1 MNLAARVEKLERE
14 NRRLKRLA
22 GCGAAIACAVLAMG
36 QAASE
41 PKGNTVEASRF
52 VVVDDDGRERMVLGM
67 DESGPALVIRSSE
80 GRECVRLDV
89 PSVTDKPA
97 LYLDDVPAAA
107 RLEMGLTMNGPVIH
121 LTDGSGVR
129 ARLATNELNAPLFA
143 VYDDEGRSLFEVS
156 KRNPR

>member
-1 MNLAARVEKLERE
+1 MDLAARVEKLERE

-22 GCGAAIACAVLAMG
+22 GCGAAVACAVLAMG
-36 QAASE
+36 QAAPE
-41 PKGNTVEASRF
+41 PKTIEAARF
-52 VVVDDDGRERMVLGM
+52 VVVDDAGRERMVLGM
-67 DESGPALVIRSSE
+67 DESGPALVIHSSQ
-80 GRECVRLDV
+80 GREAVRLDV

-121 LTDGSGVR
+121 LTDSTGVR

>member
-1 MNLAARVEKLERE
+1 MDLAARVEKLECE

-36 QAASE
+36 QAAPE
-41 PKGNTVEASRF
+41 PKTIEAARF
-52 VVVDDDGRERMVLGM
+52 VVVDDAGRERMVLGM
-67 DESGPALVIRSSE
+67 DESGPALVIRSSQ
-80 GRECVRLDV
+80 GRESVRLDV

-107 RLEMGLTMNGPVIH
+107 RLELGLTMNGPVIH
-121 LTDGSGVR
+121 LTDSTGVR

-156 KRNPR
+156 KQNPR